1 MSKTRHIQQR
11 MSQRG
16 IQQSM
21 VDMTLEY
28 GHSQGDKVI
37 LNRKGIDSILKEL
50 EKLKQ
55 CALKLRQK
63 GGLVVIDYQDT
74 LISTYALNSFKR

>member
-1 MSKTRHIQQR
+1 MSKTRHIQKR

-28 GHSQGDKVI
+28 GEPQGDKVI
-37 LNRKGIDSILKEL
+37 LNRKGIDCILKEI

-63 GGLVVIDYQDT
+63 GGLVVVDYHNT
-74 LISTYALNSFKR
+74 LITSYALNSFRR

>member
-21 VDMTLEY
+21 IDMTLEY
-28 GHSQGDKVI
+28 GEPQGDKVI
-37 LNRKGIDSILKEL
+37 LNKKGLDCILKEI

-63 GGLVVIDYQDT
+63 GGLVVIDCHNT
-74 LISTYALNSFKR
+74 LITAYALNSYSR